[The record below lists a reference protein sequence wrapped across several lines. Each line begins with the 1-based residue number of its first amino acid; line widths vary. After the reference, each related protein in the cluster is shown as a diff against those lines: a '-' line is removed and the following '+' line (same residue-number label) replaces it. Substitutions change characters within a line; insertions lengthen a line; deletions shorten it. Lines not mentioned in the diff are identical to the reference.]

1 MIVIDLPW
9 PPKELSPNARVH
21 RMEKAR
27 VARQYRQ
34 DCAWTTVEAA
44 GGIHR
49 CPRLTGSDLELI
61 AEFRMPDK
69 RWSDAD
75 NLLAMI
81 KSGIDGVCDATGIN
95 DRAFHR
101 VIVERVAGGG
111 GIVRL
116 TIRESNVERNRPG
129 GGCSPEVP
137 VDGRVGPHTQE
148 D

>member
-21 RMEKAR
+21 RMQRAR
-27 VARQYRQ
+27 VARQYRH
-34 DCAWTTVEAA
+34 DCAWATVEAS

-69 RWSDAD
+69 RWRDAD

-81 KSGIDGVCDATGIN
+81 KAGIDGVCDATGIN
-95 DRAFHR
+95 DNAFCR
-101 VIVERVAGGG
+101 VTVDRVMDGAGV
-111 GIVRL
+111 VRL
-116 TIRESNVERNRPG
+116 TIMESNKP
-129 GGCSPEVP
+129 
-137 VDGRVGPHTQE
+137 
-148 D
+148 

>member
-34 DCAWTTVEAA
+34 DCAWTTVEAL

-49 CPRLTGSDLELI
+49 RPRVTGKALEML

-69 RWSDAD
+69 RWRDAD

-95 DRAFHR
+95 DRAFRR
-101 VIVERVAGGG
+101 VTVDRVMDGAGV
-111 GIVRL
+111 VRL
-116 TIRESNVERNRPG
+116 TIRESNVVIEGPEQAQLANGP
-129 GGCSPEVP
+129 SPMEGSTP
-137 VDGRVGPHTQE
+137 
-148 D
+148 

>member
-21 RMEKAR
+21 RMQRAR
-27 VARQYRQ
+27 VARQYRH
-34 DCAWTTVEAA
+34 DCAWATVEAS

-69 RWSDAD
+69 RWRDAD

-81 KSGIDGVCDATGIN
+81 KSGLDGVCDATGIN
-95 DRAFHR
+95 DRAFSR
-101 VIVERVAGGG
+101 VVVERVANGGG
-111 GIVRL
+111 TVRL
-116 TIRESNVERNRPG
+116 KIREAVIDLQDMARRMHG
-129 GGCSPEVP
+129 
-137 VDGRVGPHTQE
+137 
-148 D
+148 

>member
-69 RWSDAD
+69 RWRDAD

-95 DRAFHR
+95 DKAFRR
-101 VIVERVAGGG
+101 VTVDRVMDGAGV
-111 GIVRL
+111 VRL
-116 TIRESNVERNRPG
+116 TIRESNVVIEGPEQAQLANGP
-129 GGCSPEVP
+129 SPMEGSTP
-137 VDGRVGPHTQE
+137 
-148 D
+148 

>member
-21 RMEKAR
+21 RMAKAR
-27 VARQYRQ
+27 AARTYRQ
-34 DCAWTTVEAA
+34 DCGWATVEAL

-49 CPRLTGSDLELI
+49 CPRVTGEALELI

-69 RWSDAD
+69 RWRDAD

-95 DRAFHR
+95 DRAFRR
-101 VIVERVAGGG
+101 VTVDRVMDGA

-116 TIRESNVERNRPG
+116 TIRESNAEVSGAGTASAGLPG
-129 GGCSPEVP
+129 
-137 VDGRVGPHTQE
+137 
-148 D
+148 

>member
-1 MIVIDLPW
+1 VIVIDLPW

-69 RWSDAD
+69 RWRDAD

-95 DRAFHR
+95 DKAFRR
-101 VIVERVAGGG
+101 VTVDRVMDGAGV
-111 GIVRL
+111 VRL
-116 TIRESNVERNRPG
+116 TIRESNATHEGPG
-129 GGCSPEVP
+129 GFSPGPLDAV
-137 VDGRVGPHTQE
+137 VGPHDQKRE
-148 D
+148 

>member
-21 RMEKAR
+21 RMAKAR
-27 VARQYRQ
+27 AARTYRQ
-34 DCAWTTVEAA
+34 DCGWATVEAL

-49 CPRLTGSDLELI
+49 CPRVTGEALELI

-69 RWSDAD
+69 RWRDAD

-95 DRAFHR
+95 DRAFRR
-101 VIVERVAGGG
+101 VTVDRVMDGA

-116 TIRESNVERNRPG
+116 TIRESNDQHNRPA
-129 GGCSPEVP
+129 SA
-137 VDGRVGPHTQE
+137 GPG
-148 D
+148 

>member
-21 RMEKAR
+21 RMARAR
-27 VARQYRQ
+27 VARTYRQ
-34 DCAWTTVEAA
+34 DCGWATVEAL

-49 CPRLTGSDLELI
+49 CPRVTGKALELL

-69 RWSDAD
+69 RWRDAD

-81 KSGIDGVCDATGIN
+81 KPGIDGVCDAIGIN
-95 DRAFHR
+95 DMAFRR
-101 VIVERVAGGG
+101 VIVERVADGR

-116 TIRESNVERNRPG
+116 TIRESN
-129 GGCSPEVP
+129 SEVS
-137 VDGRVGPHTQE
+137 
-148 D
+148 